1 MKRYKYKH
9 KHILPLI
16 KTILG
21 SVLMIWLTLFLFPSI
36 YHAQTGKELFP
47 PEPEDIEE
55 TYQIIEPAVLSTKML
70 EAEEESRE
78 QAEAKAE
85 VLTETQYIAMT
96 LEVAAYAPLDNKSG
110 MCADDTPLKTSTGKF
125 PQRGTVA
132 INPEIFEYGTEF
144 YIPGYGFGV
153 AEDTGAYVRK
163 HTDKIE
169 VFMDTHEEC
178 MAWGRRTLPVFIKI
192 DKGA

>member
-9 KHILPLI
+9 KHLLPLI

-70 EAEEESRE
+70 EAEEEVV
-78 QAEAKAE
+78 AENAT
-85 VLTETQYIAMT
+85 TEPAYKVMT

-110 MCADDTPLKTSTGKF
+110 MCADENPNITSTGTK
-125 PQRGTVA
+125 PGMGTIAVDPSV
-132 INPEIFEYGTEF
+132 ISYGTRM
-144 YIPGYGFGV
+144 YVPSYGWGI
-153 AEDTGAYVRK
+153 ALDTGQIIREK
-163 HTDKIE
+163 GNLIE
-169 VFMDTHEEC
+169 VFMPTYEE
-178 MAWGRRTLPVFIKI
+178 AREWGRKKNVVVFVEVEI
-192 DKGA
+192 